1 MFEHLDEIKPALKK
15 LVEVL
20 RQEYAYASV
29 LASDS
34 DERNWGISRSGSS
47 LSTNGLSRDGGFVV
61 RFFDQTGCGEYSFNR
76 FSEAMIPEICR
87 KLREN
92 LKAAA
97 GSLPEGVSFSIII
110 MNILV
115 PHIERLTT
123 PKPFGAVKEKKQKKE
138 AAE

>member
-34 DERNWGISRSGSS
+34 DERNWSISRSGSS

-61 RFFDQTGCGEYSFNR
+61 RVFDQTGCGEYSFNR
-76 FSEAMIPEICR
+76 ISREEIPNILERIDGE
-87 KLREN
+87 LM
-92 LKAAA
+92 AARQM
-97 GSLPEGVSFSIII
+97 PEGVTAPSRPVPAEEERAFAASTEYEIHPEALGDER
-110 MNILV
+110 ILSS
-115 PHIERLTT
+115 
-123 PKPFGAVKEKKQKKE
+123 
-138 AAE
+138 